1 MFFQFCLV
9 FSYGFNLFLL
19 LSISA
24 LIPFSFSFF
33 VYSFKII
40 LKLCDFLFFFSF
52 SKLICNCFICN
63 SLSGQLSLFLSYFL
77 CFKDFYKYFLFLM
90 KIFHFC
96 FCLLSD
102 SILVCSYTSFMLEY
116 FLSMSFLTFF
126 ISMYLSFSSACSTIV
141 ALNLLPKILS

>member
-40 LKLCDFLFFFSF
+40 LKFCDFLFFSLSLNLSVIVLFAILCQENYLCFCHTSYAWRTSTDISF
-52 SKLICNCFICN
+52 SWWRFFTFAFVC
-63 SLSGQLSLFLSYFL
+63 
-77 CFKDFYKYFLFLM
+77 
-90 KIFHFC
+90 
-96 FCLLSD
+96 SD

-116 FLSMSFLTFF
+116 FLSMSFFSFF

-141 ALNLLPKILS
+141 ALYLLPKILS